1 MQIAKF
7 GVEDWLN
14 VWENDAVYDIAGSSI
29 ASMTLEEIIDLSK
42 ITKEEFTNELF
53 AKKMN
58 YGWIEGSPE

>member
-1 MQIAKF
+1 MISNGGYIMQIAKF

-42 ITKEEFTNELF
+42 ITK
-53 AKKMN
+53 
-58 YGWIEGSPE
+58 